1 MMNGKKIIFV
11 GLLAGLLTACGTQ
24 MQRAPVEDHN
34 PVTSSKGEPVT
45 VVPAEPAPAA
55 EESGAIYIV
64 KKGDTLYRI
73 ALDKGQNY
81 SDIVAWNNLANPN
94 DIKVGQK
101 LRVAPPDASASQ
113 NGVELH
119 PVIAATSGQNNKS
132 GPRADKRPYSD
143 ATLAEMQKSD
153 TLEVPVGKTT
163 TRQPDKMAENSSEP
177 RLNDEIVWI
186 WPTEG
191 KVIANFDDNKNKG
204 IDIAGK
210 LGQDVVSAASG
221 TVMYAGS
228 AIKGLGNLVII
239 RHSDSMVT
247 AYAHNRVILV
257 KEKQIVSKGQ
267 KIAELGNSDSDSVKL
282 HFELRKQG
290 KPLDPL
296 KYLPGR

>member
-1 MMNGKKIIFV
+1 MMNGKKIILV

-34 PVTSSKGEPVT
+34 PVTASKGEPVT
-45 VVPAEPAPAA
+45 VAPAEPAPAA